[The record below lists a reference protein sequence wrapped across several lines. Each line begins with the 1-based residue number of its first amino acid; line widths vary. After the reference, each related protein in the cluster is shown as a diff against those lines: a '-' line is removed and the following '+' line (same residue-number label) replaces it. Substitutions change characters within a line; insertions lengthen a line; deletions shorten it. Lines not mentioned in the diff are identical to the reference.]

1 MYVAD
6 FNPAKINWSVDSELD
21 LFFESSDVES
31 LLLDF
36 MSHNGF
42 KQINYIYN
50 DNSHILNLDLD
61 TDLYLP
67 NSPL

>member
-6 FNPAKINWSVDSELD
+6 FYLAKIDWSVISELVP
-21 LFFESSDVES
+21 FFVSSDIES

-42 KQINYIYN
+42 KQINNIYN
-50 DNSHILNLDLD
+50 ILDI
-61 TDLYLP
+61 TYFRP
-67 NSPL
+67 CFCRS